1 MNELAILP
9 YHAWLLSLRISLI
22 SYFRFMFQDYKLM
35 GSDKN
40 SAGIP
45 GIIHSGFLILS
56 HGFLCE
62 SAFILCAFVHTLV
75 TSKWKQHLLLPLI
88 VDDVVLIA
96 SCSISFDHLQP
107 LDSSLTLGLSV

>member
-1 MNELAILP
+1 MLRSDGQRASGEDASPIPAGIDNEEIE
-9 YHAWLLSLRISLI
+9 I
-22 SYFRFMFQDYKLM
+22 
-35 GSDKN
+35 DKN

-62 SAFILCAFVHTLV
+62 SAFILCAFVRTLV
-75 TSKWKQHLLLPLI
+75 TSKWEQPLLLPLI

-96 SCSISFDHLQP
+96 SCAISFDRLQP

>member
-1 MNELAILP
+1 
-9 YHAWLLSLRISLI
+9 
-22 SYFRFMFQDYKLM
+22 MFQDYKPM

-62 SAFILCAFVHTLV
+62 SAFILCAFVRTLV
-75 TSKWKQHLLLPLI
+75 TSKWEQPLLLPLI

-96 SCSISFDHLQP
+96 SCAISFDCLQP